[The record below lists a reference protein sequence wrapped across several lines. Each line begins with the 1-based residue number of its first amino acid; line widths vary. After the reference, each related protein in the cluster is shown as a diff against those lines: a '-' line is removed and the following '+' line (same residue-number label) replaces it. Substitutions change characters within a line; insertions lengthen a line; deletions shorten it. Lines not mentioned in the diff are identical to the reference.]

1 MIRQKLKLLEGIKE
15 KREIY
20 LAGFFDGQGNVYYN
34 FLKDSK
40 GRTKFNVA
48 FYQSGNKKEVNEI
61 ANIIRSLGMKV
72 SIYGMRRSKKAKK
85 KEYQIYITN
94 RKDSEEF
101 LRAILPYLI
110 LKKKQVKIALEKFNS
125 YKRKVGKRK

>member
-1 MIRQKLKLLEGIKE
+1 MRLEEIKD
-15 KREIY
+15 KSITY
-20 LAGFFDGQGNVYYN
+20 LAGFFDGQGLIHYN

-40 GRTKFNVA
+40 GRTKFNVV
-48 FYQSGNKKEVNEI
+48 FYQSGNKKEVNKI

-72 SIYGMRRSKKAKK
+72 SIYRMRRSKKGKK

-94 RKDSEEF
+94 RKDSEK
-101 LRAILPYLI
+101 LLKAMLPYLI
-110 LKKKQVKIALEKFNS
+110 IKKKRVKIALKKFDS